1 MKTSDFI
8 KYLQEA
14 EGDLL
19 HFQETFQ
26 EYGISIVDENEYKDQ
41 GLWLYKDQG
50 LWLYHRRGV
59 YFSLGGKNM
68 SCMLEWMFRNIKAEA
83 VAATKNNCRENF
95 KKNLL
100 KMLD

>member
-19 HFQETFQ
+19 HFQKTFQ

-41 GLWLYKDQG
+41 GL
-50 LWLYHRRGV
+50 
-59 YFSLGGKNM
+59 
-68 SCMLEWMFRNIKAEA
+68 
-83 VAATKNNCRENF
+83 
-95 KKNLL
+95 
-100 KMLD
+100 

>member
-19 HFQETFQ
+19 HFQKTFQ

-41 GLWLYKDQG
+41 GLWLY
-50 LWLYHRRGV
+50 HRRGA
-59 YFSLGGKNM
+59 YFSLGGKNI

-100 KMLD
+100 ALLD

>member
-19 HFQETFQ
+19 HFQKTFQ
-26 EYGISIVDENEYKDQ
+26 EYGISIVDENE
-41 GLWLYKDQG
+41 YKDQG

-100 KMLD
+100 ALLD